1 MNLRLPVP
9 MRTFAIAAALLAVC
23 ATSACR
29 RFPTPDALGKT
40 ASVYVRVA
48 TAEARPLTLTQPV
61 AGTLRPADHAI
72 VAARVMGTITRADF
86 ALGQSV
92 AAGEVL
98 LTLSAAELDARLVQ
112 AQSVLDEALRDYER
126 ESGLLAKNV
135 VTIESVRAL
144 ADRRRGA
151 EAAVQE
157 ATALLDYTRVT
168 APFAGVI
175 TRKLV
180 QSGDLATLG
189 LPLFALEATT
199 GLRAEVEVP
208 ASLPAL
214 AVGASVIVQLPGGTV
229 TGTLAE
235 LSPAADP
242 GSRTRLA
249 KIALPANAGT
259 ARSGD
264 FVRVLWPAGE
274 SSSSAITVPADAVT
288 PFGQMERAFVVTA
301 GQARLRL
308 VKTAGLHDGRL
319 VIAAGLDAGE
329 SVVLSAPASLR
340 DGQSVTIQP

>member
-1 MNLRLPVP
+1 MKVTRKSSVRLVV
-9 MRTFAIAAALLAVC
+9 TLFFSAALFTA
-23 ATSACR
+23 SACR
-29 RFPTPDALGKT
+29 RSPLPND
-40 ASVYVRVA
+40 SVPAPAVAVRVA
-48 TAEARPLTLTQPV
+48 VAESRPLALTQSV
-61 AGTLRPADHAI
+61 AGTLRPADYAI
-72 VAARVMGTITRADF
+72 VAARVMGAITRADF
-86 ALGQSV
+86 SLGQHV

-98 LTLSAAELDARLVQ
+98 VTLSAAELNARLVQ
-112 AQSVLDEALRDYER
+112 AQSVLDQAVRDYER

-157 ATALLDYTRVT
+157 ATALLGYTKVA

-180 QSGDLATLG
+180 QSGDLATPG
-189 LPLFALEATT
+189 LPLFAIESTDD
-199 GLRAEVEVP
+199 LRAEVQVP
-208 ASLPAL
+208 SSLSPL
-214 AVGASVIVQLPGGTV
+214 AIGTGLTVQLPGDSV

-242 GSRTRLA
+242 AARTRLA
-249 KIALPANAGT
+249 KINLPSGT
-259 ARSGD
+259 AAARSGD
-264 FVRVLWPAGE
+264 FVRVLWPAGN
-274 SSSSAITVPADAVT
+274 SSNNAITVPANAVS
-288 PFGQMERAFVVTA
+288 PFGQVERAFVVTA

-319 VIAAGLDAGE
+319 IIAAGLEAGE
-329 SVVLSAPASLR
+329 SVILAAPASLR

>member
-1 MNLRLPVP
+1 MNLRRPVP
-9 MRTFAIAAALLAVC
+9 VRTFAIAAVLLAVSF
-23 ATSACR
+23 TSACR
-29 RFPTPDALGKT
+29 RSSAPAAA
-40 ASVYVRVA
+40 ASAPSVAVRIA
-48 TAEARPLTLTQPV
+48 TAETRPLTLTQPV

-86 ALGQSV
+86 ILGQNV

-98 LTLSAAELDARLVQ
+98 VTLSAAELDARLVQ
-112 AQSVLDEALRDYER
+112 AQSVLDQSLRDYER

-157 ATALLDYTRVT
+157 AKALLDYTRVT

-175 TRKLV
+175 TRKHV
-180 QSGDLATLG
+180 QSGDLATPG
-189 LPLFALEATT
+189 LPLFAIEAAT

-214 AVGASVIVQLPGGTV
+214 ATGASVTVLLPGGTA

-235 LSPAADP
+235 FSPAADP

-249 KIALPANAGT
+249 KITLPANTAA

-288 PFGQMERAFVVTA
+288 PFGQMERVFIVSA

-329 SVVLSAPASLR
+329 SVVLSAPASLH